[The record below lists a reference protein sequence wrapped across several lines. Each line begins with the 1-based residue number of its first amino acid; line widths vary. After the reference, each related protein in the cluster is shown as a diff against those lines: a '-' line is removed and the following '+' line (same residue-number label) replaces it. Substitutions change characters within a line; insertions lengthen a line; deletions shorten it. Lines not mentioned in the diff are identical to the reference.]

1 LASTAGRS
9 NESSASCRRSVE
21 VSQLNQNIFEQ
32 ESHMCV
38 LNVLDN
44 EVLNYPAENSR
55 LYFPSP
61 AALEREP
68 DFAELAVQRCL
79 NRLRISNEAN
89 AEGIV
94 RDIISVS
101 ADRLRV
107 LCKSMLSRNYPR
119 LAKGPLNLR
128 PEELLS
134 FVVERLM
141 KAMHSVHLV
150 HFRQFFALAVKHI
163 RWELNEQAR
172 AIDGREY
179 ELLEFDAVAQPPA
192 EAGEAPSPTACRILK
207 TIGALPH
214 DHREAFELVR
224 LQGMSQV
231 DAAEVLGVSVK
242 TVQRRLNRVLP
253 YLCEQLRDLDP
264 AQ

>member
-1 LASTAGRS
+1 
-9 NESSASCRRSVE
+9 
-21 VSQLNQNIFEQ
+21 
-32 ESHMCV
+32 MCV
-38 LNVLDN
+38 LNVLDH
-44 EVLNYPAENSR
+44 EILKYPAGNPR

-61 AALEREP
+61 AALVREP
-68 DFAELAVQRCL
+68 DFTELDVQRCL
-79 NRLRISNEAN
+79 NRLRISTEAN
-89 AEGIV
+89 AKGIV
-94 RDIISVS
+94 REIISIS
-101 ADRLRV
+101 ADRIRV

-134 FVVERLM
+134 LVVERLM
-141 KAMHSVHLV
+141 KAMQSVHLI

-163 RWELNEQAR
+163 HWELNEQAR

-179 ELLEFDAVAQPPA
+179 ELLESDAVAQPPA
-192 EAGEAPSPTACRILK
+192 EDREQPSPAACRILE
-207 TIGALPH
+207 TIDALPH
-214 DHREAFELVR
+214 NDREIFELVR

-231 DAAEVLGVSVK
+231 NAAEVLGVSVK
-242 TVQRRLNRVLP
+242 TVQRRLHRVLP